1 MFRVQKHKL
10 LQEKVKKGRKEKVRI
25 EKIL

>member
-1 MFRVQKHKL
+1 VFRVQKNKL
-10 LQEKVKKGRKEKVRI
+10 LQEKVKKGRKEKARI